1 MSYLDRIA
9 ACNRYDP
16 SRYLTFDVAGR
27 AVGRVDR
34 DFAAM
39 LRAHPT
45 VFRVGAETVALD
57 PALADFESR
66 SRAVEAVLRHLAED
80 GLIAGWRDEAYPVAE
95 SFSRP
100 ALMRMERAAI
110 PFFGVPAYGV
120 HLNGIVRTDNGLG
133 MWIAFR
139 SPDKPTFPGMLDNMV
154 AGGQPI
160 GLGLV
165 ENLIKECWEEA
176 SVPAELAATA
186 RPVGAVSY
194 CMAVEMG
201 LKPDRLF
208 NFDLDLPADFV
219 PVPRDGEIARFELW
233 PIEEVAARVRGTADF
248 KPNCN
253 LTVIDFLIRHG
264 VIAPD
269 DPDYL
274 EIVAGLH
281 G

>member
-1 MSYLDRIA
+1 MSYLDRIV
-9 ACNRYDP
+9 ACNRFDP
-16 SRYLTFDVAGR
+16 ARYLTFEVAGR
-27 AVGRVDR
+27 AVGRVHR
-34 DFAAM
+34 DFAAL
-39 LRAHPT
+39 LRAHRD
-45 VFRVGAETVALD
+45 VFHLGEDKITLA
-57 PALADFESR
+57 PALADFDSR
-66 SRAVEAVLRHLAED
+66 SRAVDAVLRRLTED
-80 GLIAGWRDEAYPVAE
+80 GVIAGWRDEAYPVAE
-95 SFSRP
+95 SFSGP
-100 ALMRMERAAI
+100 ALMRMERAAV
-110 PFFGVPAYGV
+110 PYFGVPAYGV
-120 HLNGIVRTDNGLG
+120 HLNGIVRTDNGID

-139 SPDKPTFPGMLDNMV
+139 SSDKPTFPRMLDNMV

-160 GLGLV
+160 GLGLM

-194 CMAVEMG
+194 CMEVERG

-219 PVPRDGEIARFELW
+219 PVPRDGEIARFERW
-233 PIEEVAARVRGTADF
+233 PIEDVAARVRETADF

-269 DPDYL
+269 APDYL